1 MHVPP
6 RLLGLMPPSPVHE
19 AVNNSCAVYGE
30 LDPNDPTTSE
40 NVSKCMSSYDLL
52 RVAGLPPHAQQ
63 LYRDAIT
70 ATLSG
75 LPANFSVNGVGV
87 MQRSFLA
94 EQLELDPIINLQL
107 LLGIGS
113 IPDATG
119 SDVLSSLLGVSLD
132 SHLLGWAHLRG
143 IATGGLEAIQSGCD
157 IMLQL
162 DGRQRALNASQWDA
176 EFEDITTMKKA
187 HAEYVCGEKVQNS
200 VLMGPIFGPEEKALQ
215 SALLTT
221 RNIKMTA
228 RIDELLS
235 NASCPVTFVVGLLH
249 FIGQDNL
256 VELLARRGYTLQR
269 IESIWP
275 PPPPP
280 SLSPPPQPPWTP
292 PSAPPRVPPPVPPP
306 MPPSM
311 PPPMP
316 QLVLPPLPPFMP
328 PAAPMPAAPL
338 RAPPSSSPL
347 WFLWI
352 VTLVA
357 LLASLAFVRS
367 CRRLRGRVRVR
378 VHAPSA
384 RDRPLD
390 AQEGGFDMGPNEAAL
405 SAGGTSTNL

>member
-1 MHVPP
+1 RVGGHVSFCHLMLAIVTLAGARLPVPPTFDVVASGHLAAAADVFASGHVPAPAAAPVHGRPMRQLPSCSGKPWMWAINRAGQTLGYGIGSMHVPP

-280 SLSPPPQPPWTP
+280 SL
-292 PSAPPRVPPPVPPP
+292 
-306 MPPSM
+306 
-311 PPPMP
+311 
-316 QLVLPPLPPFMP
+316 
-328 PAAPMPAAPL
+328 
-338 RAPPSSSPL
+338 
-347 WFLWI
+347 
-352 VTLVA
+352 
-357 LLASLAFVRS
+357 
-367 CRRLRGRVRVR
+367 
-378 VHAPSA
+378 
-384 RDRPLD
+384 
-390 AQEGGFDMGPNEAAL
+390 
-405 SAGGTSTNL
+405 